1 MTTRIISTVPC
12 LARAVFCTL
21 IAVISPLS
29 LAGADLDFDKT
40 FTSRGEPRHLHFE
53 ARFLLNA
60 KMHEVEVW
68 REGSRQLRRRTD
80 AAIETFLEKPDK
92 DAEWHMSV
100 LDLKRR
106 IRTDIDRSN
115 LARVGHFTD
124 WFGLAHA
131 LVRPTGAYRLTR
143 AEAPEGAGKPL
154 RSCRWY
160 VLSQQAQ
167 QSLICWSAD
176 LHLPMLITDVQGK
189 TLWQVSRVDLDAP
202 GAETFRIRD
211 AGFVR
216 NDANSDISGD

>member
-1 MTTRIISTVPC
+1 MTNRFISKVPC
-12 LARAVFCTL
+12 LARAFFGTL
-21 IAVISPLS
+21 IAAASGAS
-29 LAGADLDFDKT
+29 LAAAGLDFDKT

-60 KMHEVEVW
+60 KLHEVEVW

-80 AAIETFLEKPDK
+80 AAIETFLQKPEK

-115 LARVGHFTD
+115 LYRVGHFTD
-124 WFGLAHA
+124 WFSLAHA
-131 LVRPTGAYRLTR
+131 LVRPTGSYSLTR
-143 AEAPEGAGKPL
+143 SEAPEGAEKPL

-160 VLSQQAQ
+160 ALSQQAQ
-167 QSLICWSAD
+167 QSRICWSAD
-176 LHLPMLITDVQGK
+176 LHLPMLITDSKGK
-189 TLWQVSRVDLDAP
+189 TLWQVSRVDLDAL

-216 NDANSDISGD
+216 NDANEDISGD